1 MGYVMILAMLRL
13 LFKPLA
19 YLRLS
24 TIHACGA
31 MLGFM
36 FFHLS
41 SRVQSLV
48 NSNLEQSDLLADE
61 ASRKKTASINAA
73 ESGKSFLETF
83 ALWQKPTPQLL
94 AYVRTVH
101 NWSLV
106 KDALALGKG
115 IIFLT
120 PHLGCFE
127 ITSIYYGSKNPIT
140 VLYRPPKLKFLYKL
154 IEQGRQRPGVTLAEA
169 NASGVRKLMQAL
181 KRGEAIGILPD
192 QIPAEGEG
200 EWVPFFGKPAY
211 TMTLASK
218 LAAKTSA
225 SIIMAF
231 GERLPN
237 GQGYD
242 IHLTN
247 VDSIAIPTLLN
258 QAIERQI
265 AQCPSQYLWQYDRYK
280 VRRHS
285 LKKAGSPDT
294 KPDIKSE

>member
-1 MGYVMILAMLRL
+1 MILAMLHL

-19 YLRLS
+19 YLSLS

-31 MLGFM
+31 MLGLVFY
-36 FFHLS
+36 HLS
-41 SRVQSLV
+41 GRVQSLV
-48 NSNLEQSDLLADE
+48 NRNLEQSDLIVDAQT
-61 ASRKKTASINAA
+61 RKKTASINAA
-73 ESGKSFLETF
+73 ESGKSILETF
-83 ALWQKPTPQLL
+83 ALWQKPAPQLL
-94 AYVRTVH
+94 AYVHTVH

-127 ITSIYYGSKNPIT
+127 ITSIYCGSKNPIT
-140 VLYRPPKLKFLYKL
+140 VLYRPPKLKFLHQL
-154 IEQGRQRPGVTLAEA
+154 IEQGRQRTGVTLAEA

-200 EWVPFFGKPAY
+200 EWADFFGKPAY

-218 LAAKTSA
+218 LAEKTGA

-242 IHLTN
+242 IHLTK
-247 VDSIAIPTLLN
+247 VDSIATPALLN
-258 QAIERQI
+258 KAIERQI
-265 AQCPSQYLWQYDRYK
+265 AQCPSQYLWQYDRWK
-280 VRRHS
+280 VRRHA
-285 LKKAGSPDT
+285 LKKPIG
-294 KPDIKSE
+294 

>member
-1 MGYVMILAMLRL
+1 MGYVMILAMLRF

-19 YLRLS
+19 YLPLS
-24 TIHACGA
+24 AIHACGA
-31 MLGFM
+31 ILGLL

-41 SRVQSLV
+41 GRVQSLV
-48 NSNLEQSDLLADE
+48 DRNLQQSGLVTDE
-61 ASRKKTASINAA
+61 PTRKKTASINAA
-73 ESGKSFLETF
+73 ESGKSVLETF
-83 ALWQKPTPQLL
+83 ALWQKPNHKLL
-94 AYVRTVH
+94 AYVHNVH
-101 NWSLV
+101 NWPLV
-106 KDALALGKG
+106 KNALASGKG

-127 ITSIYYGSKNPIT
+127 ITSIYFGSKHPIT
-140 VLYRPPKLKFLYKL
+140 VLYRPPKLKILHKL
-154 IEQGRQRPGVTLAEA
+154 IERGRQRTGVTLAEA

-200 EWVPFFGKPAY
+200 EWANFFGKPAY

-218 LAAKTSA
+218 LAEKTGA
-225 SIIMAF
+225 CIIMAF
-231 GERLPN
+231 GERLRN

-242 IHLTN
+242 IHLSI
-247 VDSIAIPTLLN
+247 VDSIASPTLLN

-285 LKKAGSPDT
+285 LQKVGSPN
-294 KPDIKSE
+294 IKN